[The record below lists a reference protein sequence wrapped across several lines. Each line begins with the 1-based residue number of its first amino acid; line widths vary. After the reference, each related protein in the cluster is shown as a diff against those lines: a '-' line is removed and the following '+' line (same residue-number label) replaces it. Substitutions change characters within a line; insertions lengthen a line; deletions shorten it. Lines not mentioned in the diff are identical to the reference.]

1 MIQDTLNQVRQRIER
16 ADAIKEENKKELVRL
31 LNVLQLEVEQLSAT
45 DSDHAESIAG
55 LARTSAHEATR
66 REKQPRVHELS
77 LNAFAESVQGFEN
90 SHPTL
95 FQTVNAICVA
105 LSNLGI

>member
-16 ADAIKEENKKELVRL
+16 ASIKDENKQELIRL
-31 LNVLQLEVEQLSAT
+31 LTTLQSEVEQLSRT
-45 DSDHAESIAG
+45 DSDHAETIASF
-55 LARTSAHEATR
+55 ARTSAHEATR
-66 REKQPRVHELS
+66 KERQPKVHELS
-77 LNAFAESVQGFEN
+77 LQALEESVHGFEN